1 MLILRKM
8 LAKKMKDESSYLHR
22 QLGMQVSSFGK
33 TGNNPHTY
41 NCDELYMA
49 SPLEKSRELA
59 VLIITQ
65 NIDCLVLFYGS
76 CWTTC
81 SYQGGCQ
88 KEEDQKVWRVRN
100 RREGVQIGLSL
111 NSANRKKTDG
121 SYVLSSVFIYRGD
134 LLMYPVLEPYYDY
147 HVT

>member
-33 TGNNPHTY
+33 TGNNPYTY

-65 NIDCLVLFYGS
+65 NMDCPVLFYGS
-76 CWTTC
+76 CWTMS
-81 SYQGGCQ
+81 SYQGGYQ
-88 KEEDQKVWRVRN
+88 EGEDQKVWRVRN
-100 RREGVQIGLSL
+100 RKEGVQIGLSL
-111 NSANRKKTDG
+111 NSANRKKRQMVHTVVSLHELWRCG
-121 SYVLSSVFIYRGD
+121 HRPSPQAF
-134 LLMYPVLEPYYDY
+134 YDY